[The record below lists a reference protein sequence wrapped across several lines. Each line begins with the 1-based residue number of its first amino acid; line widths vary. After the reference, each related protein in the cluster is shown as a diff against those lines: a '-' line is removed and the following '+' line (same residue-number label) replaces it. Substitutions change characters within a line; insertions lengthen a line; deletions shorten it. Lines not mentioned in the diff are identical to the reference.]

1 MDLELQLINVSDP
14 SNGNSIKDHIDT
26 WFVNNLEEDQ
36 KEIFIEE
43 IDRMML
49 RCRRLIRWEKTLGE
63 DNHGMQHMS

>member
-14 SNGNSIKDHIDT
+14 SNGNSIKDRIDT

-63 DNHGMQHMS
+63 DGHGM